1 MADCGNQVGVRNIL
15 IKFLDCDNDVT
26 YGPISHELSGDTQPQ
41 YRLCDFANEPLPGG
55 YVRRTKGNNE
65 ISLTVI
71 RNLGIPLA
79 LYQGCASID
88 ITIEHFNGMVITGI
102 SGTGTG
108 EESSDGHE
116 VTITATFKEIDELLP
131 NGLLEGQAA

>member
-1 MADCGNQVGVRNIL
+1 MTCENQVGVRNIL
-15 IKFLDCDNDVT
+15 IKFHDCANDVT
-26 YGPISHELSGDTQPQ
+26 YGPVSHELSGDEQPQ
-41 YRLCDFANEPLPGG
+41 LRLCDYSNEPLPGG

-79 LYQGCASID
+79 LYQGCASVD
-88 ITIEHFNGMVITGI
+88 ITIEYFNGMVVTGLN
-102 SGTGTG
+102 GTGTG

-116 VTITATFKEIDELLP
+116 ATITATFKEIDELLP
-131 NGLLEGQAA
+131 QSLDPAA